1 MPHHARQS
9 PPAQAKPEMRY
20 ACGVTFHF
28 SYRFSLCASL
38 VACTLQPAAPPQ
50 RDWEKHTLDTA
61 YRAEG
66 VAIFDVDRDGHM
78 DIVTDEFWYSR
89 GVTPHGIR
97 APETFDPGSQFGHG
111 FAIYPRDIDGDGWT
125 DIIVAPHPTDV
136 MLWYQNPKGADTR
149 WTAHVITNVGVAGTE
164 NPIVVDLFGDGG
176 YELLMGDATNS
187 VLGWYTPA
195 ADVNAPWVL
204 HPISGPAFPPAA
216 AYVHGMGAGDVDGD
230 GKLDVLTGSGWFQQT
245 GDRAL
250 WKWHPFAFG
259 PSACSRMFAYDVD
272 ADGAADV
279 ICSRPHDYGLHWWRR
294 DRASLGAEPT
304 FIDVLIDDSVSQM
317 HALRLDDLDG
327 DGVPEIITGKRW
339 WAHFATNDPGVS
351 DPAVLVYYSI
361 KRDHGAVTFT
371 KHVVDD
377 DSGVGIQFAVDD
389 VDGDGKVD
397 IVTSN
402 KKGLHY
408 FRRR

>member
-1 MPHHARQS
+1 
-9 PPAQAKPEMRY
+9 
-20 ACGVTFHF
+20 
-28 SYRFSLCASL
+28 
-38 VACTLQPAAPPQ
+38 
-50 RDWEKHTLDTA
+50 
-61 YRAEG
+61 
-66 VAIFDVDRDGHM
+66 
-78 DIVTDEFWYSR
+78 
-89 GVTPHGIR
+89 
-97 APETFDPGSQFGHG
+97 
-111 FAIYPRDIDGDGWT
+111 
-125 DIIVAPHPTDV
+125 
-136 MLWYQNPKGADTR
+136 
-149 WTAHVITNVGVAGTE
+149 
-164 NPIVVDLFGDGG
+164 
-176 YELLMGDATNS
+176 
-187 VLGWYTPA
+187 
-195 ADVNAPWVL
+195 
-204 HPISGPAFPPAA
+204 
-216 AYVHGMGAGDVDGD
+216 
-230 GKLDVLTGSGWFQQT
+230 
-245 GDRAL
+245 
-250 WKWHPFAFG
+250 
-259 PSACSRMFAYDVD
+259 MFAYDVD

-339 WAHFATNDPGVS
+339 WAHFATNDPGVG